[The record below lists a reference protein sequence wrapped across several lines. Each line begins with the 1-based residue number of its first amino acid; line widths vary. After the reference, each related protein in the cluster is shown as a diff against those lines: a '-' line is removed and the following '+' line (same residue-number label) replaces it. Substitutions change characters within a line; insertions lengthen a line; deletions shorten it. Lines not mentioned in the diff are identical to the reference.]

1 MKKKRKRLTGRTE
14 GRCGW
19 TVFAYPGIGD
29 EVLWS
34 RCDLR
39 PPPPFPPPF
48 PHHHQTTRG
57 TTILFSPLALQ
68 HPSSRLNQPVTCTK
82 HPPREPPPST
92 PSSLSCV
99 LPPLHP
105 ILHPTTPPPLSS
117 PHPNSPTKTENHHLA
132 NGTNMQLRFS
142 VAHHRPSC
150 CCCCSTGLHPTHPS
164 RIRMMRCRRPLTTTP
179 QTLGV
184 PDRPRPGPARGR
196 EGPHTPHTKSK
207 DWPGS
212 LFHSPHLF
220 SPRVTDKSTNNAL
233 LLTEP
238 PKLRGPIPPSSS
250 HHVVLSRLAF
260 FHRPNFSLTQKDS
273 LPPRIREHCTSAPHA
288 CPCLPWSPSPSPPLL
303 PSSRSSSPLLLPPF
317 LQSPPATKPHTIV
330 VNTDVDDLPPQT

>member
-1 MKKKRKRLTGRTE
+1 
-14 GRCGW
+14 
-19 TVFAYPGIGD
+19 
-29 EVLWS
+29 
-34 RCDLR
+34 
-39 PPPPFPPPF
+39 
-48 PHHHQTTRG
+48 
-57 TTILFSPLALQ
+57 
-68 HPSSRLNQPVTCTK
+68 
-82 HPPREPPPST
+82 
-92 PSSLSCV
+92 
-99 LPPLHP
+99 
-105 ILHPTTPPPLSS
+105 
-117 PHPNSPTKTENHHLA
+117 
-132 NGTNMQLRFS
+132 MQLRFS
-142 VAHHRPSC
+142 VAHHRPSCCC

-212 LFHSPHLF
+212 LFHSPLLF
-220 SPRVTDKSTNNAL
+220 SPRVTDESTNNAL

-250 HHVVLSRLAF
+250 HHVVLSRLVF

-288 CPCLPWSPSPSPPLL
+288 CPCLPWSPSPCPPLL
-303 PSSRSSSPLLLPPF
+303 SSSRSSSPLLRPPF